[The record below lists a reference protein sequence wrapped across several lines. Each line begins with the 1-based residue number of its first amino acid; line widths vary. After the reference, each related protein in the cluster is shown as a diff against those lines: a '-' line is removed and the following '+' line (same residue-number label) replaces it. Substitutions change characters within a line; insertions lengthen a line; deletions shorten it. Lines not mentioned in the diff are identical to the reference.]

1 MAIVQ
6 SLFSQ
11 FVEKYF
17 SQIVGRVTERFND
30 RKEEEQLL
38 HKRMLSEDYSAD
50 MTWKS
55 AGINHSVVAADIV
68 SLGSRLPL
76 KKRGSLSTA
85 SGQLPKVG
93 MKYRKDE
100 KDITDMN
107 IMIARGTNEA
117 TIAGKMFNDV
127 PKSIKGI
134 DLRNEILFLEGF
146 STGMCL
152 VDSENNDGT
161 GIRVDYGYKEENTCH
176 AITAPWGT
184 PSATP
189 VTDLQQLFDKA
200 VDDSN
205 AINHIWLSEKRFNDI
220 RRSDEGKDLAARF
233 LNMVVTGTPPT
244 PKRSVMLE
252 ALGDEFGATFHIVK
266 SSIRIEK
273 PDGSFDSVKPFA
285 EDNVVATPTENVG
298 RLVYGTL
305 AEETNPVEGVTYEKS
320 GSYILVSEFSNNE
333 PLEEYTASQAICLPV
348 IDGVDEIYILHTDS
362 TEARFSVNP
371 SELSFGAEGGTQR
384 VDLHYDGNLGDVV
397 VQVQAD
403 GDWVK
408 ANRKGDKILVKVS
421 ANEGEENRTATV
433 GAGILTGG
441 RFDPVEISI
450 SQTAAE

>member
-1 MAIVQ
+1 MAIVK

-17 SQIVGRVTERFND
+17 SGIVAKVTEKYND
-30 RKEEEQLL
+30 KPKEEQLMFE
-38 HKRMLSEDYSAD
+38 RMLTEDYSAD

-55 AGINHSVVAADIV
+55 AGINHSVVAADVV

-85 SGQLPKVG
+85 AGQLPKVG
-93 MKYRKDE
+93 VKYRKDE

-127 PKSIKGI
+127 SKAIKGVK
-134 DLRNEILFLEGF
+134 LRNEILFLQGF

-161 GIRVDYGYKEENTCH
+161 GIRVDYGYKEENTLH
-176 AITAPWGT
+176 AITAPWGNQ
-184 PSATP
+184 SATP

-200 VDDSN
+200 LEDSN
-205 AINHIWLSEKRFNDI
+205 AINHIWISEKRFNDI
-220 RRSDEGKDLAARF
+220 RRSAEGKELAARF
-233 LNMVVTGTPPT
+233 LNMVIVSTPPT

-285 EDNVVATPTENVG
+285 EDNVIATPTEDVG

-305 AEETNPVEGVTYEKS
+305 AEETNPVDGVTYEKS

-348 IDGVDEIYILHTDS
+348 IDGVDEIYVLHTDS
-362 TEARFSVNP
+362 TGTELSVDP
-371 SELSFGAEGGTQR
+371 SELSFAAEGGTQK
-384 VDLHYDGNLGDVV
+384 VDIHYDGGLGGLIVHAQD
-397 VQVQAD
+397 
-403 GDWVK
+403 DWVK
-408 ANRKGDKILVKVS
+408 ANRKGDKITVKVS
-421 ANEGEENRTATV
+421 ANDGESSRTSTVLVADTDGTASATITV
-433 GAGILTGG
+433 T
-441 RFDPVEISI
+441 
-450 SQTAAE
+450 QAAAS